1 MMSPKIVLQKVG
13 RLEGWA
19 ISTSELEPLRQ
30 RLRRENYA
38 VKLLFFYRILKVISD
53 PSSDY
58 LVLVK

>member
-38 VKLLFFYRILKVISD
+38 VKLFFFYRIFKVIGD
-53 PSSDY
+53 PDAVNLM
-58 LVLVK
+58 LV

>member
-30 RLRRENYA
+30 KLRRENYA
-38 VKLLFFYRILKVISD
+38 VKLLFFIEYLK
-53 PSSDY
+53 
-58 LVLVK
+58 

>member
-38 VKLLFFYRILKVISD
+38 VKLLFHTILKVISD
-53 PSSDY
+53 PGSDN